1 MPAVPIVQ
9 TGAGLHPLD
18 PVGDEGDDEATLHT
32 VGTSETADLEQARRT
47 VLDDLRDRG
56 IRSLWDD
63 PRNLMKTG
71 ELGKMLGVPEKRVRK
86 SIENHFK
93 ANAEWAA
100 ANTLLLKW
108 EKRHQFEMLDSLVL
122 QSVLSF
128 EPAVIT
134 GAKAPPAGTAP
145 TISYRDWLGGIETS
159 RRIKGDLVRL
169 HGLDGVSPVK
179 TDADGQAVRP
189 DDEWFKEKAVSEFL
203 NDLSAERPDL
213 YEMIAATFKRKA
225 PEPAPDLP
233 LPNGEPMPAED
244 DDDQSP

>member
-1 MPAVPIVQ
+1 MPPVPVTPPSKAGKVAGRSSLTTQAEAAARDARIVELRSANVPIRQ
-9 TGAGLHPLD
+9 I
-18 PVGDEGDDEATLHT
+18 
-32 VGTSETADLEQARRT
+32 S
-47 VLDDLRDRG
+47 
-56 IRSLWDD
+56 
-63 PRNLMKTG
+63 
-71 ELGKMLGVPEKRVRK
+71 KMLGVPEKRVRK